1 MSEKLRIT
9 DCDRVEIAKAIEM
22 AFYEGEEE
30 GAAAVKK
37 LLAAYDAMVAA
48 PESNPDS
55 GYKWTEYG
63 WRPGKGFYQEEQE

>member
-48 PESNPDS
+48 PESK
-55 GYKWTEYG
+55 YKWTEYG
-63 WRPGKGFYQEEQE
+63 WRPGKGFYQEDQE